1 MLVNDKI
8 IVLCNTDFLEG
19 HSLKRLVS
27 EYRFPLE
34 SGYLCQ
40 EKLAFFR
47 KQAVSIGNHEGFLG
61 SRLFRNSENVDRQAD
76 SAKVARWWLHWHIV
90 FLETPLGL
98 FIFRI
103 FVLLSYISLDLLGGL
118 SNLSNGLSVIW
129 ISLCFTLL
137 KFTRPSTSRI
147 SATKSVS
154 ISSK

>member
-1 MLVNDKI
+1 MLVNDII

-27 EYRFPLE
+27 EYQFPLE

-90 FLETPLGL
+90 FLENLLGL
-98 FIFRI
+98 FIFRK
-103 FVLLSYISLDLLGGL
+103 L
-118 SNLSNGLSVIW
+118 
-129 ISLCFTLL
+129 T
-137 KFTRPSTSRI
+137 PHP
-147 SATKSVS
+147 
-154 ISSK
+154 